1 MTQQSFSAFP
11 GQNQDGTVIGFTP
24 QTQPTPI
31 IAVPYLVVLFPI
43 ETQHRRFALRKDP
56 QTVGRSQGIDIELF
70 DEQISRKHCEIYW
83 DGLNIIVRDLGSTN
97 GTFVDGTRLNPNQPI
112 ILAPD
117 NRLQLGSFVLK
128 IEYKDPGE
136 IERENALF
144 EAATTDALTRIP
156 NRRFFL
162 ERARSEWAASKRS
175 ARYIHA
181 VLLDVDF
188 FKKVNDTYGH
198 PAGDFVL
205 REVASQLN
213 KVRREEDLLAR
224 WGGEE
229 FIFLL
234 AEIEPAQALAFAERA
249 RKAIESH
256 RIVWEETRIPVTV
269 SLGLAS
275 IQGTQQGELDHLIAQ
290 ADTKL
295 YQAKHNGRNRVET

>member
-1 MTQQSFSAFP
+1 MTPQIIPTFP
-11 GQNQDGTVIGFTP
+11 GQNQDGTVVGLAP
-24 QTQPTPI
+24 ATQSTPI
-31 IAVPYLVVLFPI
+31 IAIPYLVVLFPI
-43 ETQHRRFALRKDP
+43 ETQHRRFQLGKTP
-56 QTVGRSQGIDIELF
+56 QVIGRSQGVEIELF
-70 DEQISRKHCEIYW
+70 DEQISRKHCEIAW
-83 DGLNIIVRDLGSTN
+83 DGLSIIVRDAGSTN
-97 GTFVDGTRLNPNQPI
+97 GTFVDGSRLAPGQPV

-117 NRLQLGSFVLK
+117 NRLQIGSFVLK
-128 IEYKDPGE
+128 VEYKDPGE

-175 ARYIHA
+175 SRFVHTI
-181 VLLDVDF
+181 LLDVDF

-205 REVASQLN
+205 REVAAQLN

-234 AEIEPAQALAFAERA
+234 AGIEPSQALAFAERA
-249 RKAIESH
+249 RKAIEFH
-256 RIVWEETRIPVTV
+256 RIVWEDTHIPVTV

-275 IQGTQQGELDHLIAQ
+275 SQGAAQNELDHLIAQ
-290 ADTKL
+290 ADSKL
-295 YQAKHNGRNRVET
+295 YQAKRNGRNRVET